1 MTDTPQSRA
10 ERALAMADEKPLPD
24 VGAILDQNGR
34 AFDLMLL
41 LAQDVLNLI
50 EDADLTNA

>member
-24 VGAILDQNGR
+24 VGEILDQNGR